1 MGGSKGGSQTVEMEA
16 SIPSWAEGAAQ
27 YNIDRA
33 RQAGELGY
41 VPFYGPD
48 VAALSPMQMAAG
60 QNIRGAAAAFGMDG
74 GQSALPEAQTF
85 AGGVRGD
92 SSGDHFEESLQRLK
106 EERPGQYAAY
116 MSMFIDP
123 YTGRPRADGQGG
135 AGGGMGGDAAGYGML
150 GVQQPFNPIQALLGG
165 GFTGRNPRPQFNP
178 ATGRPFEDQGMA
190 GIQGL
195 LARGA
200 VAR

>member
-1 MGGSKGGSQTVEMEA
+1 MGGSKGGSETVEMEA

-60 QNIRGAAAAFGMDG
+60 QNIRNAAAAFGMDG

-85 AGGVRGD
+85 AGGIRGY
-92 SSGDHFEESLQRLK
+92 SSGDLFEESLQRLK

-116 MSMFIDP
+116 MDMFIDP
-123 YTGRPRADGQGG
+123 YTGRPRTGAQGG
-135 AGGGMGGDAAGYGML
+135 AGGGMSGDAAGYGML
-150 GVQQPFNPIQALLGG
+150 GVPRPFNPLQALLGG
-165 GFTGRNPRPQFNP
+165 ALGNGNPRPQINP
-178 ATGRPFEDQGMA
+178 ATNRPFEDQFLA